1 MVVAVEPA
9 GVTVLSVSVGIV
21 VVVVVIS
28 VVVVVI
34 LGATTVVVVALLEL
48 VTPGLV
54 DDSDDPSVVPV
65 VWASEDPV
73 SVEPTVELNDSVVLP
88 VDSVP
93 NVVVSGADAVVP
105 VVVVPFRPS
114 VTDGSVTAGVEIV
127 SDDAVS
133 VLVGTVEAVV
143 SSSVTVDTVSVVGD
157 SDSVTSP
164 VVPVSALEFV
174 VSVEAGSV
182 TVVPDSVD
190 TVVNSGLSVGLVSVT
205 VDSVTDEFGAV
216 VSVSV
221 TVELD
226 SVPSCVVP
234 VSELVGVESAVSEVD
249 SVSVMPSLVSE
260 GFTVVLSV
268 WVDVCVESVDIV
280 DSVSVMP
287 SLVSVSVDPVS
298 VTVESGPVDAVS
310 V

>member
-21 VVVVVIS
+21 VVVVRIS
-28 VVVVVI
+28 VAVVVV
-34 LGATTVVVVALLEL
+34 LGTTTVVVVALLEL

-73 SVEPTVELNDSVVLP
+73 SVEPTVELDDSVVLP
-88 VDSVP
+88 D
-93 NVVVSGADAVVP
+93 VVVSGADAVVP

-114 VTDGSVTAGVEIV
+114 VAGGSVL
-127 SDDAVS
+127 S

-143 SSSVTVDTVSVVGD
+143 SSSVTVDTVSVVRD

-205 VDSVTDEFGAV
+205 VDSVADEFGAV
-216 VSVSV
+216 VSVCV

-226 SVPSCVVP
+226 SVPSCVEP
-234 VSELVGVESAVSEVD
+234 VSELVSVESAVSEVD
-249 SVSVMPSLVSE
+249 SVSVMPSVVSE
-260 GFTVVLSV
+260 GFTVVLSD

-287 SLVSVSVDPVS
+287 SLVSVSVD
-298 VTVESGPVDAVS
+298 AVS
-310 V
+310 I

>member
-28 VVVVVI
+28 VVVVVV
-34 LGATTVVVVALLEL
+34 LGATTVVVIALLEL

-73 SVEPTVELNDSVVLP
+73 SVEPTVELDDSVVLP

-93 NVVVSGADAVVP
+93 DVVVSGADAEVS

-114 VTDGSVTAGVEIV
+114 VIDGSVTAGVEIV
-127 SDDAVS
+127 SDDEVS

-143 SSSVTVDTVSVVGD
+143 SASVTVDTVSVVGD

-164 VVPVSALEFV
+164 VV

-205 VDSVTDEFGAV
+205 VDSVADEFGAV

-249 SVSVMPSLVSE
+249 SVSVMPSVVSE
-260 GFTVVLSV
+260 GFTVVLSD